1 MPFGIQPWHL
11 IVVAIVALVIFGP
24 ARLPQLGRSIGSF
37 FRDLRAGA
45 RDMGNGF
52 KEGVQEVDATKADA
66 AKGGANDGT
75 PPASAQTDPERS
87 ASMEVPAA
95 GNFCIHCGSPN
106 PSHALFCNAC
116 GKKIKD
122 ES

>member
-11 IVVAIVALVIFGP
+11 VVVAIVALVIFGP
-24 ARLPQLGRSIGSF
+24 ARLPQLGPSIGSF

-52 KEGVQEVDATKADA
+52 KEGVQEVDDAKAD
-66 AKGGANDGT
+66 
-75 PPASAQTDPERS
+75 
-87 ASMEVPAA
+87 AA
-95 GNFCIHCGSPN
+95 GNFCIHCGGPN

-116 GKKIKD
+116 GKKIRD
-122 ES
+122 